1 MGLTGKEV
9 MLVLVLFG
17 IFLGIKKL
25 RTFIYTHPGNTPKS
39 FNVRSRYWFLL
50 NYYLSPPI
58 NFLFLGIAY
67 ASTLFG
73 INAYLVNELNA
84 RSIILGLGVA
94 TGLIVQWAM
103 LWSPNAARRDRA
115 GTSLI
120 LFCWSATNL
129 LSSVYAHMLGL
140 LCLISGRFALCTI
153 NPIYYLKET
162 NIAALVLGLLSSF
175 IFSKDSSA
183 QEQAGMIFIHDI
195 NTFVLYIYMVLILIY

>member
-25 RTFIYTHPGNTPKS
+25 RKFIYTHPGNTPIPK
-39 FNVRSRYWFLL
+39 NLDVRSLKWYLS

-84 RSIILGLGVA
+84 RSIILGLGRYQSHRSMGDV
-94 TGLIVQWAM
+94 M
-103 LWSPNAARRDRA
+103 ES
-115 GTSLI
+115 
-120 LFCWSATNL
+120 
-129 LSSVYAHMLGL
+129 
-140 LCLISGRFALCTI
+140 
-153 NPIYYLKET
+153 
-162 NIAALVLGLLSSF
+162 
-175 IFSKDSSA
+175 
-183 QEQAGMIFIHDI
+183 
-195 NTFVLYIYMVLILIY
+195 